1 MDSNGFIYVEH
12 IKIHLNAFVCIIYI
26 DIDDI
31 GCIYME
37 IYENSK
43 YYENPCTMYAGE
55 KCVLNGYQKIPR
67 RPPRIESDIICV
79 IMMDS
84 NGSRN
89 VEHNEKS
96 FELI

>member
-1 MDSNGFIYVEH
+1 MMDSNGFIYVEH

-43 YYENPCTMYAGE
+43 YYENPCTMYDDKNA
-55 KCVLNGYQKIPR
+55 NQKKS
-67 RPPRIESDIICV
+67 PP
-79 IMMDS
+79 
-84 NGSRN
+84 NPPN
-89 VEHNEKS
+89 
-96 FELI
+96 